1 MDRTQI
7 MLTDRE
13 ALAARQNG
21 PTVDATTIL
30 TAARAALDEQAH
42 RTADLVRSL
51 PDTATAIPR
60 SEWTIRE
67 AAVHLATGAALYAE
81 IATGTPSPIDS
92 LEKEAVGAF
101 AAGLIA
107 DIPETDPGK
116 LAHIMT
122 SAAGRLLDATA
133 NRPGDQSTVW
143 HAGFPLDLAGLV
155 CIILGE
161 HLIHGYDMAVA
172 ASRPWPIDPGHAG
185 LVLFGYGPIYSLILN
200 PATTAHLTASYQIE
214 LSGGDAFIVRFT
226 DGAYSLEPAGS
237 GPIDCTIS
245 ADPVAF
251 LLVGSGR
258 LPQHAAIA
266 LGLLTTA
273 GNRPD
278 LALGFKDLFIYP

>member
-1 MDRTQI
+1 
-7 MLTDRE
+7 
-13 ALAARQNG
+13 
-21 PTVDATTIL
+21 VDATTIL

-42 RTADLVRSL
+42 RTADLVHSL
-51 PDTATAIPR
+51 PNTATAIPR

-67 AAVHLATGAALYAE
+67 AAVHLATVAALYAE
-81 IATGTPSPIDS
+81 IATGTPSPLDS
-92 LEKEAVGAF
+92 LEKVAVGAF

-116 LAHIMT
+116 LAYIMT
-122 SAAGRLLDATA
+122 DAAERLLDATA

-143 HAGFPLDLAGLV
+143 HAGCPLNLAGLV
-155 CIILGE
+155 CILLGE

-172 ASRPWPIDPGHAG
+172 AGRPWPIDPDHAR
-185 LVLFGYGPIYSLILN
+185 LVLYGYGPIYRLMLN

-214 LSGGDAFIVRFT
+214 LRGGHAFTVRFT
-226 DGAYSLEPAGS
+226 DGVYSLEPAGS
-237 GPIDCTIS
+237 DPVDANIS

-258 LPQHAAIA
+258 LSQHAAIA

-273 GNRPD
+273 GNHPD
-278 LALGFKDLFIYP
+278 LALGFNDLFIYP